1 MQIVS
6 NVALIS
12 INATLVVQLISF
24 LIFLFVINRIM
35 FRPLRRTMQEREL
48 YVEGIRMEIQEAEKT
63 LENTIRAARDED
75 AAVRKAG
82 LQMIAEME
90 KQGSDEAGKVI
101 AKVREEIVGMGN
113 KARQEVD
120 AQIADARKTIVAEAD
135 KLSLKVMEKV
145 LAHWESDGLG

>member
-12 INATLVVQLISF
+12 INETMVVQLISF

-35 FRPLRRTMQEREL
+35 FRPLRRTMQEREH
-48 YVEGIRMEIQEAEKT
+48 YMEGIRLDIRDAEKK
-63 LENTIRAARDED
+63 LEKTMQEARDED

-82 LQMIAEME
+82 LQMMAEME
-90 KQGSDEAGKVI
+90 KQGNDERGRIITAS
-101 AKVREEIVGMGN
+101 REEIAEIGG
-113 KARQEVD
+113 KARQDID

-135 KLSLKVMEKV
+135 KLSLSVMEKV
-145 LAHWESDGLG
+145 LGRRLVS